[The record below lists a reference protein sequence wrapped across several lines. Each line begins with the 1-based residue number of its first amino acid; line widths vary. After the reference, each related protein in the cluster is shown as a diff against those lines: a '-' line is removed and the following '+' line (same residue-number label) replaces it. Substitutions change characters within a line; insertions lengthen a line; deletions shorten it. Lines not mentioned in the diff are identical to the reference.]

1 MTTRLEN
8 KLDGVH
14 VGDLL
19 CLQHNETGDNV
30 LGFVTKY
37 SDKFVVLSHESPK
50 NKQLYIGTCNN
61 WHVTIGDR
69 RYLLRNFEA
78 YQVIPLPAIEKK

>member
-19 CLQHNETGDNV
+19 CLQHNETRDNV
-30 LGFVTKY
+30 LGFEVGKY
-37 SDKFVVLSHESPK
+37 SDKFVVLSHESPE
-50 NKQLYIGTCNN
+50 NKQLYIG
-61 WHVTIGDR
+61 
-69 RYLLRNFEA
+69 YL
-78 YQVIPLPAIEKK
+78 